1 MTATTAAG
9 AFPVLQRGEGL
20 PTGIDYLPADPEHVL
35 WGRLPCAGDKPVA
48 TVAPGERIVVDT
60 VSHEG
65 ILADQGSDPVAFFG
79 RHGVAP
85 GQVLADAVEIT
96 ARGRRSPEDGPH
108 VVTGPIAVAGAR
120 PGDLLAVRTERL
132 ELRAPYGVISTRH
145 GRGVLAGDPRLGGD
159 YHAFCSVVAG
169 PGGRWLGTLPER
181 RDRSGPAG
189 AAHAGD
195 PVGPTGRVSFPLAP
209 FLGIVGVATD
219 TPARAS
225 SVPPGPHGG
234 NVDIRLLTPG
244 STLFLPVQVP
254 EALLYVGDPHYAQ
267 GNGEVALTAFEAP
280 LRAQLAVDVLPRELV
295 AEELAGVRGPF
306 AAGHGLLVPT
316 GLDADLNEAL
326 RRCVR
331 NAVALLG
338 AVSGLDERQ
347 AYLYL
352 SAAADFQISQAVDLV
367 AGVHGELRVADF
379 AVGAAPGPL
388 ARRILERAR

>member
-9 AFPVLQRGEGL
+9 AFPVLQRGERL

-48 TVAPGERIVVDT
+48 VVSPGERIVVDT

-79 RHGVAP
+79 RYGVEP

-145 GRGVLAGDPRLGGD
+145 GRGVLAGDPQLGGD
-159 YHAFCSVVAG
+159 YHTFCSVTAG

-181 RDRSGPAG
+181 RDPNA
-189 AAHAGD
+189 
-195 PVGPTGRVSFPLAP
+195 PTGHVSFPLAP

-219 TPARAS
+219 TATRAN

-280 LRAQLAVDVLPRELV
+280 LRAQLAVDLLPRELV

-338 AVSGLDERQ
+338 AVSGLEARQ

-352 SAAADFQISQAVDLV
+352 SAAADFQVSQAVDLV

-379 AVGAAPGPL
+379 AVEDAPGPV